1 MPDNNRFTLERRGD
15 DWLYLVDQK
24 NEFAPATIDFMDA
37 YYRARGGTEYLPKT
51 LRGMAGAHVADATA
65 GWARDAWLLAYR
77 GFRVTLIERHPLL
90 FALLEQ
96 GIARAREDR
105 HIADVAARL
114 DVVHADSRA
123 HLRGNAFDAVYLDP
137 MYPVRDKKS
146 KVKKDMQILHAL
158 LADTPGHHDELLA
171 SARLAARERVIVKR
185 PQGAPL
191 LADAAPSYQIHAP
204 NTRFDIYK
212 TAKNS

>member
-1 MPDNNRFTLERRGD
+1 MHERFILERRGD
-15 DWLYLVDQK
+15 DWLYLVDTEQT
-24 NEFAPATIDFMDA
+24 FTPVTIDFIDP

-51 LRGMAGAHVADATA
+51 LRGMTGAHVADATA

-77 GFRVTLIERHPLL
+77 GFTVTLIERHPLL

-96 GIARAREDR
+96 GIARARADR

-114 DVVHADSRA
+114 SVVHADSREY
-123 HLRGNAFDAVYLDP
+123 LRGNAFDAVYLDP

-158 LADTPGHHDELLA
+158 LADIPGHHEELLA
-171 SARLAARERVIVKR
+171 SARSAAKARVIVKR
-185 PQGAPL
+185 PQGAPF

-204 NTRFDIYK
+204 NTRFDIYQ
-212 TAKNS
+212 TSENS